1 MRIPLTTTIKSIM
14 LSRIYGPGVV
24 VSHKCCTINSN
35 TVVLLATDVH
45 WLRGRWG
52 YTYILR
58 RNSCHNSTTYVD
70 SKYTVRRV
78 GSHYR

>member
-14 LSRIYGPGVV
+14 LSRIYGPAPVIT
-24 VSHKCCTINSN
+24 HKCCTINAN
-35 TVVLLATDVH
+35 TGVLLQTDVW

-52 YTYILR
+52 YAYILR
-58 RNSCHNSTTYVD
+58 RNSCHNSETYVGN
-70 SKYTVRRV
+70 KYTVRRV